1 VASLFA
7 EHAILITKPFNAAGQ
22 LITLRASAR
31 ERERELCVVRA
42 VKQTGRFHY
51 DYYGVRVPCPN
62 IAPVAFESAGC
73 ERGLL
78 GSNIY
83 RAQSVGSIYVS
94 PVHINN
100 KTAQH
105 ATATSECK
113 LRCHGKVHFDC
124 DVNGVE
130 LFNVCL
136 SMCFS
141 LSVHILY
148 LRAKPHRGLRSEQL
162 ASFSAEKNSLV
173 LIYGWL

>member
-1 VASLFA
+1 VWYAL
-7 EHAILITKPFNAAGQ
+7 LNK
-22 LITLRASAR
+22 
-31 ERERELCVVRA
+31 
-42 VKQTGRFHY
+42 TGRFHY

-130 LFNVCL
+130 LFNV
-136 SMCFS
+136 F
-141 LSVHILY
+141 LSVCAHPLSTRETSPWAAQRATCIFLGREKLSRVDLRLAVKVLKPILFAQY
-148 LRAKPHRGLRSEQL
+148 WKKLLGMHRSGESRNVVFTLNYNY
-162 ASFSAEKNSLV
+162 F
-173 LIYGWL
+173 